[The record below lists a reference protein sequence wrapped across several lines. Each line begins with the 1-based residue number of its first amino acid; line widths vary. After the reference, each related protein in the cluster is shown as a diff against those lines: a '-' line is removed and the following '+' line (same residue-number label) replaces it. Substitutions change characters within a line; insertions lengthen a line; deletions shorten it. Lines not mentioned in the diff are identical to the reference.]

1 MKAAAYLCSLVA
13 LLLAASL
20 CVPLQLPLQL
30 HEPLDHDAYVWQR
43 QWRPEVGAAIR
54 QNRDLVR
61 AWRILLAHISAAGEL
76 QSVSPDIAAL
86 QASRRP
92 VIAVIR
98 IEGQINHFDENILR
112 QQVLHELERLRAAH
126 LEPAGVEID
135 HDCARSQL
143 ARYAAFLQNLR
154 KAFPTRLPLSITA
167 LPDWLESDQLA
178 EVLAQTD
185 ESVLQ
190 VHAVENPRRGLFDPL
205 RAAAWIKRYAKIS
218 RHAFRVALPAYGAQ
232 LRFDAYGNLAGV
244 QSEMPLLGDVART
257 REVIVPPRLIQT
269 FIRELERSRPP
280 NLAGIAWFRLPVAG
294 DRRAWNP
301 RTWRTVVTGAPL
313 NGTLRV
319 STRQHNDGLLFDIIL
334 ANPSDIDLEKPQA
347 IALPKD
353 CAVADGLN
361 GYDFIA
367 TGTNATGTLTANS
380 AAPVIPGPSLQARQM
395 GLIPPGRQFIV
406 GWARCS
412 HSPGPELHARN

>member
-20 CVPLQLPLQL
+20 CVPLQS
-30 HEPLDHDAYVWQR
+30 HAPLDHDAYVWQR
-43 QWRPEVGAAIR
+43 QWRLEVGAAIR

-61 AWRILLAHISAAGEL
+61 AWRILLAQISTAGEL

-92 VIAVIR
+92 VIGVIR
-98 IEGQINHFDENILR
+98 IEGQIGHFDENILR
-112 QQVLHELERLRAAH
+112 QQVLHELDRLRAAH

-143 ARYAAFLQNLR
+143 PRYAAFLQNLR
-154 KAFPTRLPLSITA
+154 KALPPRLTLVITA

-178 EVLAQTD
+178 SVLAQTD

-205 RAAAWIKRYAKIS
+205 RAAIWVRRYAKIS
-218 RHAFRVALPAYGAQ
+218 QHTFRVALPAYGAQ

-244 QSEMPLLGDVART
+244 QSETPLLGSAART
-257 REVIVPPRLIQT
+257 REVIVSPRLVQT
-269 FIRELERSRPP
+269 FIQQLERSPPP

-294 DRRAWNP
+294 DRRAWSA

-313 NGTLRV
+313 NGTLRL
-319 STRQHNDGLLFDIIL
+319 SAHRHNDDQLFDIIL
-334 ANPSDIDLEKPQA
+334 ANPSDIDLEKPQV
-347 IALPKD
+347 IALPED

-367 TGTNATGTLTANS
+367 TGTTAGGIL
-380 AAPVIPGPSLQARQM
+380 AASPAASVIPGPSLQARQM
-395 GLIPPGRQFIV
+395 GLIPPGRQFII

-412 HSPGPELHARN
+412 HAPGPELHARN